1 MLVLICCPSTGSS
14 ADTVH
19 WSLWFSGIGDRRR
32 IPNGRK
38 HCLFWSLPS
47 HPGRTH
53 RSWSTESSFAGNPPK
68 PSVEWIFLCVFFF
81 PQPYREICRWL
92 IPTNQ
97 FSETTAMMKFRGNPP
112 SIDFVTWNSF
122 FLAPYNHF
130 KSDYHQRI
138 SISWLTSSSPDCW
151 LEMWRVRWTRQRTFV
166 AKWLNTLSL
175 RLSQR

>member
-1 MLVLICCPSTGSS
+1 MSEILLCRWPCSGTTLSYLTFITGLWESKSKCQALALNGMLVLICCPSTGSS

-32 IPNGRK
+32 VPNGRK

-53 RSWSTESSFAGNPPK
+53 RSWSRESSFAGNPQK

-97 FSETTAMMKFRGNPP
+97 FSETTAMMM
-112 SIDFVTWNSF
+112 
-122 FLAPYNHF
+122 F
-130 KSDYHQRI
+130 KGEIPRR
-138 SISWLTSSSPDCW
+138 LT
-151 LEMWRVRWTRQRTFV
+151 L
-166 AKWLNTLSL
+166 
-175 RLSQR
+175 